1 MNNQELADKLE
12 DLAERHREPWRVDQE
27 PHNYPDGTKHFNHVR
42 YTSDSNGE
50 PMTVEVAHYVTPE
63 LGELLCLLH
72 NNLDKIIFGLRM
84 S

>member
-1 MNNQELADKLE
+1 MNNQELADKLD
-12 DLAERHREPWRVDQE
+12 DLAERYRAEWRVEQE

-42 YTSDSNGE
+42 YTSEDGL
-50 PMTVEVAHYVTPE
+50 TVEVASYVTPE

-72 NNLDKIIFGLRM
+72 NNLDKLTHGLRM